1 MRDNIDHPEHYND
14 YSTNFNGQETI
25 ETWEQLG
32 IGFEACTANAI
43 KYLDRCGKKQG
54 ARDTEDMEKAHWYI
68 DRALSNKPVN
78 LSHCENSS
86 LLNCLN
92 YLGEFDIKKARFHMQ
107 NYISLRLAA

>member
-68 DRALSNKPVN
+68 NRALSNKPVN
-78 LSHCENSS
+78 LSHCEQSALINAM
-86 LLNCLN
+86 N
-92 YLGEFDIKKARFHMQ
+92 YLGEFDLQRARRHVQ
-107 NYISLRLAA
+107 NYINLRLAR